1 VNKKLVLSVLSTAV
15 VASMAS
21 AAMAKPQ
28 PGFYVG
34 GDVDKYYSIDAFL
47 GDHFDDAL
55 DAIISELGDTVF
67 VDADANAAPFVEA
80 LDANT
85 AEELAAIMKPATVAT
100 FNGNVYTNV
109 EDPTAEPYNPATDK
123 DLEPGTPVGDLV
135 VESVSAINASQ
146 IQIVFSQKVDET
158 SAESSSNVTFDGFT
172 PATYELQDDEK
183 TLIVTTNAPITKK
196 KDVVVTVKNVTLADD
211 SSVVVPTF
219 TKVITV
225 EDTTP
230 ADVAKVVSK
239 TNGEIATTVDIY
251 FSEPVKSGVVK
262 INGQQV
268 SAPFGSATEKVT
280 VTGLSLDATKTHT
293 LEVVNLT
300 DTADNKSTVTKSFTV
315 TADVEAPKVAELAQY
330 SDNAVLVT
338 FDKKMNAATVDGN
351 IKVADTLLNNVAI
364 DTVVALPGDT
374 SKTKF
379 IVPITATL
387 YGTKDS
393 VTLNLAF
400 TDGIQD
406 SLGNKVAPTTKQIT
420 LTKDVTAPVVEKVT
434 AKKDADGKVVSLVL
448 EFNEPLKAGTYSSS
462 NITVINQ
469 EGVDVTSDLLGDG
482 SNVAFKANSET
493 VAAGDKKVE
502 FKLNSATKLAGEYTF
517 TFAKGLVKDSAQTA
531 NDSAAYT
538 KVINFGDAEAPVFEI
553 GETDV
558 TSAGTNKFRIDFGRA
573 VKGGNVAGSA
583 TALEN
588 YTLNGS
594 ALPTG
599 TTITLN
605 SAKQVATI
613 TLPASSI
620 ERSDTA
626 AVFTVQNVQSLSGL
640 TIKPLTTTVAIV
652 DNVAPVLTS
661 AKVLDNKTIELT
673 YSENMADLD
682 NDNVFDSFK
691 VVNGT
696 TAIAFSSGELLAD
709 SVSGFD
715 NKVKITINKV
725 TGATP
730 AVDGTATLDGADA
743 SIANIADE
751 TTANATGTVTVTIE
765 DDGAG
770 NLEVKVDGTVETTL
784 DGSGNGSIT
793 VNGVVVDIT
802 GGADGNEF
810 TVTTTAAVAAVPGTP
825 VTLDLNKAITVQT
838 LTTTVVKDEANNPHK
853 AAVTVTVSK

>member
-1 VNKKLVLSVLSTAV
+1 MNKKLVLSVLSTAV
-15 VASMAS
+15 LTSMAAS
-21 AAMAKPQ
+21 AMALE

-34 GDVDKYYSIDAFL
+34 GNVDKYYSPS
-47 GDHFDDAL
+47 AL
-55 DAIISELGDTVF
+55 AGNFKVAVKEVLKQPTVY
-67 VDADANAAPFVEA
+67 VDKDGKAANFVEA
-80 LDANT
+80 LFADDINT
-85 AEELAAIMKPATVAT
+85 VLKPATPDM
-100 FNGNVYTNV
+100 F
-109 EDPTAEPYNPATDK
+109 EDDDYKIVGTDK
-123 DLEPGTPVGDLV
+123 VWNKKGEDWPPVPGTDLK

-268 SAPFGSATEKVT
+268 SASFGSATEKVT

-482 SNVAFKANSET
+482 SNVEFKANSET

>member
-1 VNKKLVLSVLSTAV
+1 MNKKLVLSVLSTAV